1 MFPRRIE
8 STSCN
13 HDRNST
19 VVAQRVWKK
28 RNGENVN
35 FSAAIARRF
44 TSDRDEI
51 WLIESDIIPLGNV
64 CRYGKKK
71 SRCKTIHTHRRR
83 VGRRGGAKSP
93 GDFQSLTLL
102 TCPRQLAWPDKFF
115 LTVTVRFWS
124 GHTFRTKYIRIQAR
138 VHPRPYTYVHV
149 HVHVRTYNRGGNI
162 WRFTYLFQHNEF
174 HAWSAANHAK
184 VITGTQI
191 TGSSPPVK
199 MNVSAVL
206 ATQTAH
212 GIDDPTGSHVAQP
225 M

>member
-1 MFPRRIE
+1 M
-8 STSCN
+8 
-13 HDRNST
+13 
-19 VVAQRVWKK
+19 
-28 RNGENVN
+28 G
-35 FSAAIARRF
+35 
-44 TSDRDEI
+44 
-51 WLIESDIIPLGNV
+51 
-64 CRYGKKK
+64 
-71 SRCKTIHTHRRR
+71 
-83 VGRRGGAKSP
+83 VGGTKSP

-115 LTVTVRFWS
+115 LTVTVRFGS

-138 VHPRPYTYVHV
+138 VHPRPYMHV
-149 HVHVRTYNRGGNI
+149 YMYTCTCMYVRTYVRTTVAWNI

-191 TGSSPPVK
+191 TGGSPPVK

-212 GIDDPTGSHVAQP
+212 GIDDPTGSHVVQP